1 MGHLRIEKILN
12 SKIRILKDKILT
24 KHNIQNKFDDI
35 DKLKEELEETKIK
48 YQEEIN
54 KLMEPFS
61 PNPLQ
66 LLPPL
71 ARSHHGK

>member
-24 KHNIQNKFDDI
+24 KYNLQDKFDEI

-48 YQEEIN
+48 YQDEIIDTI
-54 KLMEPFS
+54 
-61 PNPLQ
+61 
-66 LLPPL
+66 
-71 ARSHHGK
+71 